1 MHQSTAKHD
10 NKEEPHSDA
19 ESGESTD
26 SEVALGEDATPATQ
40 ADQLQQQAEMEAA
53 AAAAEAEASA
63 AIASAEEAMRA
74 RAQQMAAAAES
85 NEEEDRI
92 MWNDLVEAVRDSVAE
107 LQNHPSNFK
116 IEF

>member
-1 MHQSTAKHD
+1 VHQSTAKHD
-10 NKEEPHSDA
+10 NEEEQHSDA

-26 SEVALGEDATPATQ
+26 SEVAIGEDDTPATQ

-63 AIASAEEAMRA
+63 AIAYAEETMRA

-92 MWNDLVEAVRDSVAE
+92 MWVDLVEAIHNSVAE
-107 LQNHPSNFK
+107 LQKHPSNFK

>member
-1 MHQSTAKHD
+1 VHQSTAKHD

-63 AIASAEEAMRA
+63 AAAVAEETMRS
-74 RAQQMAAAAES
+74 RTQQMAAAAES
-85 NEEEDRI
+85 KEEEDRI
-92 MWNDLVEAVRDSVAE
+92 MWNDFIEAVRDSMDE
-107 LQNHPSNFK
+107 LQKHPSNFK